1 MTSIWQS
8 MRLRPI
14 QRILLL
20 GGLSG
25 CAMLSGAS
33 GCNRSTP
40 STKLEQTASPSDGK
54 KAERHSEETTLG
66 RSPRSDERFDFA
78 EVLNALPRSDFRDG
92 SEAGL
97 FALLETTGGGNAI
110 FDFDRD
116 GQLDILCAGGG
127 YPDVPTKRMLG
138 HNGHLYRGLR
148 GFAFKEITDASRIDL
163 SRHFNAAIIAND
175 YDNDGFTDFLAT
187 GYDAIQ
193 WFRNQGDGTFE
204 HVAMVEDN
212 RWSSGA
218 AMLDADGDGDLD
230 LYVVHYADW
239 SFDHNPFCPSNDDP
253 NRRDYCGPTDFTGLS
268 DSLYEN
274 MGDGTFIER
283 TQQCLEPIALRGLG
297 VLAADLDGDRDTD
310 IYVANDVEQNLLYR
324 NDTQTGSSR
333 KPTSELASNAWTD
346 KHWVEMGRRA
356 GVACD
361 DKGRP
366 EGSMG
371 IALGDFNMDGKFD
384 LWVTNY
390 QNELNAL
397 YRNQGNLSFA
407 YASKASRIASTDES
421 SVSWGTS
428 FVDADLDGDEDLVV
442 INGHLERYSSYYQQ
456 RPQLLENIDG
466 KYFTLSHP
474 ASKYFQRVQ
483 SGRGLAIA
491 DFDRDGRVDFVVTRI
506 GEPNAVVENRT
517 TPLGRFLTVRLVG
530 SMSNRDA
537 IGATLQ
543 LQVGDRVWVR
553 QVVGG
558 GSYASTC
565 DRAIHFGIPTDL
577 ASSNGRLTIAWPSG
591 ADTTTTFDSW
601 DQEILVVE
609 SLLP

>member
-1 MTSIWQS
+1 MIPIRMQTLRTPI
-8 MRLRPI
+8 RLI
-14 QRILLL
+14 ALLGISL
-20 GGLSG
+20 GGLAVIGSG
-25 CAMLSGAS
+25 CS
-33 GCNRSTP
+33 RSSPNATFDRRDP
-40 STKLEQTASPSDGK
+40 PKNGESTQLDSAD
-54 KAERHSEETTLG
+54 
-66 RSPRSDERFDFA
+66 RFDFA
-78 EVLNALPRSDFRDG
+78 EVPEALPASIFRDG
-92 SEAGL
+92 NEAGL

-116 GQLDILCAGGG
+116 GQLDVLGSGGG
-127 YPDVPTKRMLG
+127 YADVPAKRMLG

-148 GFAFKEITDASRIDL
+148 EFAFLDTTNASRIDL
-163 SRHFNAAIIAND
+163 SRHFNAAIIASD

-193 WFRNQGDGTFE
+193 WFHNQGDGTFE
-204 HVAMVEDN
+204 QVAMIEDT
-212 RWSSGA
+212 RWSSSA

-239 SFDHNPFCPSNDDP
+239 SFDHNPFCPSHADP
-253 NRRDYCGPTDFTGLS
+253 NRRDYCGPTDFSGLS

-283 TQQCLEPIALRGLG
+283 TGRCMDPIALRGLG

-324 NDTQTGSSR
+324 NDTLTGSSVR
-333 KPTSELASNAWTD
+333 TTTGAPSPNAWTN
-346 KHWVEMGRRA
+346 KHWTEMGRRS

-371 IALGDFNMDGKFD
+371 IALGDFNLDGKLD

-397 YRNQGNLSFA
+397 YRNNGNLSFA
-407 YASKASRIASTDES
+407 YASKNARIAATDES
-421 SVSWGTS
+421 SVSWGTA
-428 FVDADLDGDEDLVV
+428 FLDADLDGDEDLVV

-456 RPQLLENIDG
+456 RPQFLENVDG

-474 ASKYFQRVQ
+474 ESEYFRQAQ

-491 DFDRDGRVDFVVTRI
+491 DFNRDGRMDFVVTRI
-506 GEPNAVVENRT
+506 GAPHALVQNRSK
-517 TPLGRFLTVRLVG
+517 PHGRYLTVRLVG
-530 SMSNRDA
+530 SVSNRDA
-537 IGATLQ
+537 IGATIT
-543 LQVGDRVWVR
+543 LQVGDRAWVR
-553 QVVGG
+553 QVIGG
-558 GSYASTC
+558 GSYASTS
-565 DRAIHFGIPTDL
+565 DRAIHFGIPNHL
-577 ASSNGRLTIAWPSG
+577 EGNQGQLKIAWPSG
-591 ADTTTTFDSW
+591 LDTIITVDSW
-601 DQEILVVE
+601 EQELIAIE
-609 SLLP
+609 SPAP

>member
-8 MRLRPI
+8 MRLKPI
-14 QRILLL
+14 QRIALL
-20 GGLSG
+20 GSFLS
-25 CAMLSGAS
+25 CVMLSGAS

-40 STKLEQTASPSDGK
+40 TASLDQTVSPKDKGN
-54 KAERHSEETTLG
+54 AERHSAETTTG
-66 RSPRSDERFDFA
+66 TSRRSDERFDFA
-78 EVLNALPRSDFRDG
+78 ELPDALPDSLFRDG

-116 GQLDILCAGGG
+116 GQLDVLCSGGG
-127 YPDVPTKRMLG
+127 YADVSTRKMLG
-138 HNGHLYRGLR
+138 HNGHLYRG
-148 GFAFKEITDASRIDL
+148 FQDIAVQEITDASCIDL

-204 HVAMVEDN
+204 TVAPIEDN
-212 RWSSGA
+212 RWSSSA
-218 AMLDADGDGDLD
+218 AMFDADGDGDLD

-253 NRRDYCGPTDFTGLS
+253 NRRDYCGPTDFSGLS

-274 MGDGTFIER
+274 MGDGTFKER

-310 IYVANDVEQNLLYR
+310 LYVANDVEQNLLYR
-324 NDTQTGSSR
+324 NDTQTGLSR
-333 KPTSELASNAWTD
+333 NPPDELTSNAWTD

-371 IALGDFNMDGKFD
+371 IALGDFNLDGKLD

-397 YRNQGNLSFA
+397 YRNNGNLSFA
-407 YASKASRIASTDES
+407 YASKASRIAATDES
-421 SVSWGTS
+421 SVSWGTA
-428 FVDADLDGDEDLVV
+428 FVDADLDGDEDIVV
-442 INGHLERYSSYYQQ
+442 INGHLERYSGYYQQ
-456 RPQLLENIDG
+456 RPQLLENID
-466 KYFTLSHP
+466 
-474 ASKYFQRVQ
+474 
-483 SGRGLAIA
+483 
-491 DFDRDGRVDFVVTRI
+491 
-506 GEPNAVVENRT
+506 
-517 TPLGRFLTVRLVG
+517 
-530 SMSNRDA
+530 
-537 IGATLQ
+537 
-543 LQVGDRVWVR
+543 
-553 QVVGG
+553 
-558 GSYASTC
+558 
-565 DRAIHFGIPTDL
+565 
-577 ASSNGRLTIAWPSG
+577 
-591 ADTTTTFDSW
+591 
-601 DQEILVVE
+601 
-609 SLLP
+609 